1 VNFSTESLVFI
12 RCAGFISRAPGF
24 SHKAV
29 PRMVRAALCTVFTLA
44 VAPSIADVPPES
56 YVGGSYMLAVL
67 SEFAFG
73 ATIGYAASVLYEG
86 VGAGG
91 AALDDY
97 TGVQGSTGGSASS
110 GAGPG
115 LGKLW
120 SMLFLTVYFATGA
133 YGMPIIAFTEGFR
146 SVPPGSIVQ
155 PHQWMTLLTSL
166 PQLIVKAALYVAGP
180 AIAVGLFA
188 QLTLGTLGRVIPKFQ
203 TQNISFGVMF
213 FAVLSATIATA
224 PLVLPLAGHP
234 WLPLPLPGR

>member
-1 VNFSTESLVFI
+1 MNFSTEALVFI

-24 SHKAV
+24 AHKAV

-44 VAPSIADVPPES
+44 VAPTVTDVAPEH
-56 YVGGSYMLAVL
+56 YVGGSFLLAVF

-73 ATIGYAASVLYEG
+73 ATIGYASSILYEG

-120 SMLFLTVYFATGA
+120 SMLFLTVYFMTGA
-133 YGMPIIAFTEGFR
+133 YALPIVAFSEGFR

-155 PHQWMTLLTSL
+155 PHQWMTLLTTL

-180 AIAVGLFA
+180 AIAVGLFS
-188 QLTLGTLGRVIPKFQ
+188 QITLGTLGRVIPKFQ

-213 FAVLSATIATA
+213 FAVLSVTIATV
-224 PLVLPLAGHP
+224 PLVMPLASKP
-234 WLPLPLPGR
+234 WLPLPLPGH